1 MERTTRSAAVA
12 LVLWGWAATSLTA
25 GSPVDTATPAVAQTT
40 APARLRSDDPLL
52 TALVNEAARR
62 SSTFRSLLTLLE
74 ASDGI
79 VWIEHGKCGHGVRA
93 CLHLWIRQAG
103 PNRLLRIVVN
113 RGGAALDVMASL
125 AHELQHA
132 LELLGD
138 RTVTT
143 DGGAYLFFQRT
154 AAPAGDVFETQAAI
168 RTGNLVRNEL
178 RAPQP
183 PFKTGDT
190 LQLAYL
196 RRPDLLYE

>member
-1 MERTTRSAAVA
+1 MNRTTRSGA
-12 LVLWGWAATSLTA
+12 LALALWGCLTTPASAA
-25 GSPVDTATPAVAQTT
+25 SPLETATPAVAQPA
-40 APARLRSDDPLL
+40 APARLRTDDPLL

-79 VWIEHGKCGHGVRA
+79 VWIEDGKCGHGVRA

-113 RGGAALDVMASL
+113 RSGAALDVMASL
-125 AHELQHA
+125 GHELQHA
-132 LELLGD
+132 LELLSD
-138 RTVTT
+138 RTATT
-143 DGGAYLFFQRT
+143 DAGAYLFFQRT

-168 RTGNLVRNEL
+168 RTGNLVRSEL

-183 PFKTGDT
+183 APRTNDV
-190 LQLAYL
+190 LRLAYL
-196 RRPDLLYE
+196 RRPELLYE